1 MLVDST
7 LKKTFN
13 DGINTLLKEMAT
25 LHQTISSQQ
34 TLLARLS
41 EQHTS
46 LREDLTSHR
55 TETIRKI
62 EDISLKSPP
71 PNTST
76 LPSKRPLIKPHLNTL
91 KSLKRDLLNIKSE
104 HSTFVSGINTSLQ
117 KLRSLPYASAV
128 QVITGDDLAPQ
139 KADLESKTQALVT
152 LSDDLS
158 DLVDDL
164 RIDITQKRI
173 RPHPKAIAAVRKS
186 EENVQK
192 ELQSVE
198 ALLKTVKPVWKR
210 KWEDEL
216 QQDIDGQEFLRH
228 QETLITDLRKDL
240 QDTEQVIT
248 HVVQAAE
255 LFESKTLPSR
265 EWLSGG
271 LGSGGREVSREAVLG
286 EVKTLQPN
294 SQERLEAIKRAER
307 NRLRDLEMRRE
318 NEFQEELGQVVT
330 EDKLKG
336 QGEMAERLERER
348 EEKERK
354 IRQELWGS
362 SQKLKQ
368 TNGSGSGD
376 NVPSLGTSMP
386 LEEEDSVISG
396 ESGIGVK
403 RAVSEGSSSF
413 ANAASAAAGV
423 DDDGVARSHSHSSGL
438 SRMKRVS
445 GNSIKR
451 ISGSHSEQQGSVISG
466 GSVSETSEKG
476 IEEDKG
482 AEE

>member
-1 MLVDST
+1 
-7 LKKTFN
+7 
-13 DGINTLLKEMAT
+13 
-25 LHQTISSQQ
+25 
-34 TLLARLS
+34 
-41 EQHTS
+41 
-46 LREDLTSHR
+46 
-55 TETIRKI
+55 
-62 EDISLKSPP
+62 
-71 PNTST
+71 
-76 LPSKRPLIKPHLNTL
+76 
-91 KSLKRDLLNIKSE
+91 
-104 HSTFVSGINTSLQ
+104 
-117 KLRSLPYASAV
+117 
-128 QVITGDDLAPQ
+128 
-139 KADLESKTQALVT
+139 
-152 LSDDLS
+152 
-158 DLVDDL
+158 
-164 RIDITQKRI
+164 
-173 RPHPKAIAAVRKS
+173 
-186 EENVQK
+186 
-192 ELQSVE
+192 
-198 ALLKTVKPVWKR
+198 
-210 KWEDEL
+210 
-216 QQDIDGQEFLRH
+216 
-228 QETLITDLRKDL
+228 
-240 QDTEQVIT
+240 
-248 HVVQAAE
+248 
-255 LFESKTLPSR
+255 
-265 EWLSGG
+265 
-271 LGSGGREVSREAVLG
+271 
-286 EVKTLQPN
+286 
-294 SQERLEAIKRAER
+294 
-307 NRLRDLEMRRE
+307 MRRE

-368 TNGSGSGD
+368 TNGSGSSSGSSD

-451 ISGSHSEQQGSVISG
+451 ISGSHLEQQGSVISG

>member
-46 LREDLTSHR
+46 LR

-76 LPSKRPLIKPHLNTL
+76 SPSKRPLIKPHLNTL
-91 KSLKRDLLNIKSE
+91 KSLKRDLLNMKSE

-216 QQDIDGQEFLRH
+216 QQVIDGQEFLRH

-368 TNGSGSGD
+368 TNGSGSGSGSGD
-376 NVPSLGTSMP
+376 NVSLGTSMP
-386 LEEEDSVISG
+386 LEEEDSVGSG

-451 ISGSHSEQQGSVISG
+451 ISGSHIEQQGSVMSG
-466 GSVSETSEKG
+466 GSVSEPSEKG